1 MSGLLEKADRG
12 REEDQQETGPG
23 SRAADSGISLKERE
37 EILAQIEEAVAKTRT
52 PAGDHD
58 LSYQSERSG
67 ALLPIVVNAI
77 AILVIAAGALLFSW
91 FFNRS
96 EQLLT
101 SGSAPVLTAESKV
114 VDTIKR
120 ESEQKLAGKDKEI
133 ADIQGRLSEI
143 GGQLSALKSDS
154 VEKIRRRE
162 EELRAALAAELAA
175 EREKLG
181 RAGASTKSIDQ
192 QVQLTEDRKTKELN
206 TALAAFRRQAD
217 AELARKETEIN
228 ARFSEYQRS
237 LEEARAEKTR
247 LQEEMA
253 AQREDLLAKAKG
265 DTAKLAE
272 ALGSLRE
279 QQQKEQLVADQV
291 SASYRLVD
299 AEMAAG
305 RWDGSIGALDS
316 LAGYLDQPAIAALPA
331 VQRRKPVELFLIA
344 SLRGLVASRRG
355 GAAAPAADT
364 TAADLVDR
372 AEERYRAGD
381 FPAAR
386 DSYLAAIRSVPSL
399 RAVPDRLAAVEETGR
414 AATRKAVAD
423 AIAAGEA
430 LHSAGDYKGANEK
443 YGKALEAFRDV
454 TAALPRLGVRIADA
468 GWRQGLAELVAR
480 EDRSSRPLV
489 EKADRLARA
498 GSWSEAITAYAGA
511 IRAYPNSTLAPR
523 ALAGMESSIDGLL
536 KKKDEQAAQKERE
549 LSLTRKQAEEGRKA
563 SVDEKLQ
570 AVSEGL
576 AASGRR
582 VGTSASVAQK
592 ELIDLLEAKVKMKE
606 VLGSAAVAAQYPGL
620 AGKLDRYLD
629 LFGEEKRTEGRAFA
643 LRDVGVVVDYIQG
656 KKTRDDVTALLDRY
670 AADAPLSAFQQ
681 ILDRLRGLFQ

>member
-12 REEDQQETGPG
+12 REENAQGTGPG

-52 PAGDHD
+52 PAGDQD
-58 LSYQSERSG
+58 LSYRSERSG
-67 ALLPIVVNAI
+67 ALLPIVLNAI

-91 FFNRS
+91 FFDRS
-96 EQLLT
+96 EQSLT

-114 VDTIKR
+114 VGTIKR

-133 ADIQGRLSEI
+133 ADIQGRLSDI

-154 VEKIRRRE
+154 AGKIRRKE

-175 EREKLG
+175 EREKLR

-192 QVQLTEDRKTKELN
+192 QVQLIEDRKTKELS

-217 AELARKETEIN
+217 AELAKKETEIN

-237 LEEARAEKTR
+237 LKEAQAEKTR

-253 AQREDLLAKAKG
+253 AQREDLLAKARG
-265 DTAKLAE
+265 DTAKLTE

-291 SASYRLVD
+291 SASYHLVD

-305 RWDGSIGALDS
+305 RWDGAISALDS
-316 LAGYLDQPAIAALPA
+316 LAGYLDQPAIGALPA

-344 SLRGLVASRRG
+344 SLRDLVASRRG
-355 GAAAPAADT
+355 AAAASPID
-364 TAADLVDR
+364 
-372 AEERYRAGD
+372 
-381 FPAAR
+381 
-386 DSYLAAIRSVPSL
+386 
-399 RAVPDRLAAVEETGR
+399 ETGR

-443 YGKALEAFRDV
+443 YVKALEALRDV
-454 TAALPRLGVRIADA
+454 SAALPRLGVRIADA
-468 GWRQGLAELVAR
+468 GWRQGLAELAAR
-480 EDRSSRPLV
+480 EDRSSKPLV

-511 IRAYPNSTLAPR
+511 IRAYPNSTLAAR
-523 ALAGMESSIDGLL
+523 ALAGMESCIVSLL
-536 KKKDEQAAQKERE
+536 KQKDEQAAQKERD
-549 LSLTRKQAEEGRKA
+549 LSLTSKQAEEGRQT
-563 SVDEKLQ
+563 SVVEKLQ
-570 AVSEGL
+570 AMSDGL

-592 ELIDLLEAKVKMKE
+592 ELIELLEDKVKMKE
-606 VLGSAAVAAQYPGL
+606 VLGSAAVTAQYPGL

-629 LFGEEKRTEGRAFA
+629 LFGEEKRIEGRAFA

-656 KKTRDDVTALLDRY
+656 KKTRDDVMALLDRY
-670 AADAPLSAFQQ
+670 ATDAPRSAFQQ
-681 ILDRLRGLFQ
+681 LLDRLRSLFQ